1 MEVEEASRRVIHEA
15 SARDSGRMRGAAML
29 DRVGIRMQ
37 LWLLVALAAFAVVV
51 TAAAAGYAALFGAK
65 ALQFEHEDSLVPLV
79 ALSTIS
85 SEMRETSF
93 RLAGVLIDQIPI
105 EGSKN
110 HAVGAVQ
117 GIAEQWGRYRK
128 AIDTSGAASPAELEL
143 AARGDA
149 GMKLVQDFYAKL
161 IAAYEKK
168 DKQSL
173 EAIFEDD
180 WPQVNMAFLKE
191 LDKLVALKKTESGVS
206 YAANRAR
213 LSTAGTTAAAIG
225 IVSIALVIL
234 LGAFIRGGMVKA
246 LVQASSVADRIAHG
260 DLRVRIATTR
270 RDDIGALFDGL
281 NRMAGNLADIVS
293 RVRNSSESIA
303 TATAEIASGNHHLS
317 SRTEMQAGSLEETS
331 ASMEQMAATVRQN
344 AANALQANQLAIS
357 SSEVA
362 VKGGQV
368 VGQVVETMGEINASS
383 RKIVE
388 IIGTIDAIAFQT
400 NILALNAAVEA
411 ARAGDQG
418 RGFAVVA
425 SEVRSLAERSA
436 TAAREIKALIQGS
449 VARIA
454 KGGELADRAGKT
466 MSDIVE
472 SVQRVTTIMGEIT
485 AASQEQESGIGQVN
499 QAVTQMHETTQ
510 QNASLVEEAAAAAAS
525 LHTQAEQLADAVRVF
540 QLAEDD
546 ARPLSDAPA
555 SVIDAGLPRFAP
567 EPIAPP
573 RALRAERLRDP
584 RRARIA

>member
-1 MEVEEASRRVIHEA
+1 
-15 SARDSGRMRGAAML
+15 ML

-37 LWLLVALAAFAVVV
+37 LWLLVALAAFAVAVA
-51 TAAAAGYAALFGAK
+51 AAAAGYAAWFGIK
-65 ALQFEHEDSLVPLV
+65 ALEFEHEDSLVPLV

-117 GIAEQWGRYRK
+117 GIAEQWGLYRK
-128 AIDTSGAASPAELEL
+128 AIDASGSASPAELEL

-180 WPQVNMAFLKE
+180 WPQVNMGYLKV

-206 YAANRAR
+206 FAANRAR
-213 LSTAGTTAAAIG
+213 LSAAGMAAAGIG
-225 IVSIALVIL
+225 IVSIALFIL
-234 LGAFIRGGMVKA
+234 MGAFIRAGMVKA
-246 LVQASSVADRIAHG
+246 LVQASSVADRIAQG
-260 DLRVRIATTR
+260 DLRVRIDSKR

-303 TATAEIASGNHHLS
+303 NATAEIARGNQHLS
-317 SRTEMQAGSLEETS
+317 SRTEMQAGNLEETS
-331 ASMEQMAATVRQN
+331 ASMEQMAATVRQT
-344 AANALQANQLAIS
+344 AANALQATQLAIS
-357 SSEVA
+357 SSAVA
-362 VKGGQV
+362 VKGGEV

-411 ARAGDQG
+411 ARAGDHG

-454 KGGELADRAGKT
+454 HGGELADRAGKT
-466 MSDIVE
+466 MGEIVE
-472 SVQRVTTIMGEIT
+472 SVQRVRAIMGEIT
-485 AASQEQESGIGQVN
+485 AASQEQDSGIGQVN
-499 QAVTQMHETTQ
+499 QAGSQMHEATQ
-510 QNASLVEEAAAAAAS
+510 QNASLVEDAAAAAAS
-525 LHTQAEQLADAVRVF
+525 LHAQAEQLADAVRVF
-540 QLAEDD
+540 QLAEDEAHPHTD
-546 ARPLSDAPA
+546 VPA
-555 SVIDAGLPRFAP
+555 SLISEHPHRSAP
-567 EPIAPP
+567 EPAAPL
-573 RALRAERLRDP
+573 RALRAERLIDSA
-584 RRARIA
+584 RRRRV